1 MKKYL
6 LTLPLLLV
14 TSVALAGWKSN
25 SASVEEAPVNEA
37 ITNDE
42 DRSAFIDLSKMVAA
56 GDLEGAQSQ
65 VIEAATDQGVGFTK
79 SFLEQ
84 YFPTVEVSFETKEGS
99 KPTTGILVVAPL
111 SDQEDIEN
119 TLFTQVSAFYTDN
132 RTTLNAGLGYRR
144 MEFDNTLML
153 GVNAFYD
160 HEFPYDHG
168 RYSVGLEARSTVGEI
183 NANMYQA
190 TTKWRS
196 AETGFEE
203 RALDGWDIE
212 AGLPLPYMNW
222 ATVFVKRYQW
232 DAVEGAKD
240 AKGNDAQLRAY
251 VPLLPGLEIQAGRTF
266 KDDDKDA
273 NYFIASYN
281 ITEAFSNKPKQP
293 IQWFNDTAYKLESM
307 EDRRYEKVRR
317 KNIIVKQVRS
327 TADGT
332 GGAGF
337 IAKAVGV

>member
-1 MKKYL
+1 MNNLYSKLFL
-6 LTLPLLLV
+6 LTPFF
-14 TSVALAGWKSN
+14 VATTAVFADWKSN
-25 SASVEEAPVNEA
+25 VAESTE
-37 ITNDE
+37 NDQ
-42 DRSAFIDLSKMVAA
+42 DRSAFIDLSKMLAV
-56 GDLEGAQSQ
+56 GDLEGVQSQ

-84 YFPTVEVSFETKEGS
+84 YFPTVEISFETKEGS

-111 SDQEDIEN
+111 SDQKDIEN

-132 RTTLNAGLGYRR
+132 RTTLNVGLGYRR

-168 RYSVGLEARSTVGEI
+168 RYSIGLEARSTVAEI

-190 TTKWRS
+190 TTKLK
-196 AETGFEE
+196 TGKNGLEE

-222 ATVFVKRYQW
+222 ATVFVKRYKW
-232 DAVEGAKD
+232 DAVEGGKD
-240 AKGNDAQLRAY
+240 AKGNDVQLRAY
-251 VPLLPGLEIQAGRTF
+251 VPILPGLEIQAGRTF
-266 KDDDKDA
+266 KDDEKDA

-281 ITEAFSNKPKQP
+281 IIEAFSNKPKKP

-317 KNIIVKQVRS
+317 KNIIVKQV
-327 TADGT
+327 GI
-332 GGAGF
+332 GF
-337 IAKAVGV
+337 TAKAKGV

>member
-6 LTLPLLLV
+6 FILPLILA
-14 TSVALAGWKSN
+14 TSFAYAGWKSKPTIVED
-25 SASVEEAPVNEA
+25 ASVIDTSP
-37 ITNDE
+37 NDE

-56 GDLEGAQSQ
+56 GDLEGAQNQ
-65 VIEAATDQGVGFTK
+65 VIEAATDQGVGFTQT
-79 SFLEQ
+79 FLEK
-84 YFPTVEVSFETKEGS
+84 YFPTVEISFSTKEGN

-111 SDQEDIEN
+111 SDQEDVQN

-144 MEFDNTLML
+144 LISDNTLML
-153 GVNAFYD
+153 GMNAFYD

-168 RYSVGLEARSTVGEI
+168 RYSIGLEARTTVGEI

-190 TTKWRS
+190 TTKWK
-196 AETGFEE
+196 TGKNGQQE

-222 ATVFVKRYQW
+222 ATVFVKRYEW
-232 DAVEGAKD
+232 SGEDGRKD
-240 AKGNDAQLRAY
+240 IKGNDAQLRAY
-251 VPLLPGLEIQAGRTF
+251 VPILPGLEIQAGRTF
-266 KDDDKDA
+266 KDDEKDS
-273 NYFIASYN
+273 NYFTAIFN
-281 ITEAFSNKPKQP
+281 VTEAFSNKPKQQV
-293 IQWFNDTAYKLESM
+293 QWFNDTAYKLESM

-317 KNIIVKQVRS
+317 ENIIVKQI
-327 TADGT
+327 

>member
-1 MKKYL
+1 
-6 LTLPLLLV
+6 
-14 TSVALAGWKSN
+14 
-25 SASVEEAPVNEA
+25 VE
-37 ITNDE
+37 I
-42 DRSAFIDLSKMVAA
+42 
-56 GDLEGAQSQ
+56 
-65 VIEAATDQGVGFTK
+65 
-79 SFLEQ
+79 
-84 YFPTVEVSFETKEGS
+84 SFETKEGT

-111 SDQEDIEN
+111 SDQNDIEN

-144 MEFDNTLML
+144 LVSDNTLML

-168 RYSVGLEARSTVGEI
+168 RYSIGLEARSTVGEV

-190 TTKWRS
+190 TTKWK
-196 AETGFEE
+196 TGKNGQQE

-222 ATVFVKRYQW
+222 ATVFVKHYEW
-232 DAVEGAKD
+232 DGVDGGKD

-251 VPLLPGLEIQAGRTF
+251 VPILPGLEIQAGRTF
-266 KDDDKDA
+266 KDDDKDS
-273 NYFIASYN
+273 NYFTAIFN
-281 ITEAFSNKPKQP
+281 VTEAFSNKPKQQV
-293 IQWFNDTAYKLESM
+293 QWFNDTAYKLESM

-317 KNIIVKQVRS
+317 ENIIVKQI
-327 TADGT
+327 

>member
-1 MKKYL
+1 MARYL
-6 LTLPLLLV
+6 LILSLMLSSTI
-14 TSVALAGWKSN
+14 AYAGWKSKPAIVEDT
-25 SASVEEAPVNEA
+25 SAIDAT
-37 ITNDE
+37 TNNE

-56 GDLEGAQSQ
+56 GDLEGAQNQ
-65 VIEAATDQGVGFTK
+65 VIEAATDQGVGFTQ
-79 SFLEQ
+79 SFLEK
-84 YFPTVEVSFETKEGS
+84 YFPTVEISFETKEGT

-111 SDQEDIEN
+111 SDQEDVQN

-144 MEFDNTLML
+144 LVSDNTLML

-168 RYSVGLEARSTVGEI
+168 RYSIGLEARTTVGEV
-183 NANMYQA
+183 NANVYQA
-190 TTKWRS
+190 TTKWK
-196 AETGFEE
+196 TGKHGLQE

-222 ATVFVKRYQW
+222 ATVFVKHYEW
-232 DAVEGAKD
+232 DGVDGGKD
-240 AKGNDAQLRAY
+240 VKGNDAQLRAY
-251 VPLLPGLEIQAGRTF
+251 VPILPGLEIQAGRTF
-266 KDDDKDA
+266 KDDAKDS
-273 NYFIASYN
+273 NYFTAIFN
-281 ITEAFSNKPKQP
+281 VTDAFSNKPKQP

-317 KNIIVKQVRS
+317 ENIIVKQI
-327 TADGT
+327 
-332 GGAGF
+332 GGGSF

>member
-1 MKKYL
+1 ML
-6 LTLPLLLV
+6 SST
-14 TSVALAGWKSN
+14 VAYAGWKSKP
-25 SASVEEAPVNEA
+25 SIVEDDTV
-37 ITNDE
+37 IDSTTNNE
-42 DRSAFIDLSKMVAA
+42 DRSAFIDLTTMVAA

-84 YFPTVEVSFETKEGS
+84 YFPTVEISFETKEGN

-119 TLFTQVSAFYTDN
+119 TIFTQVSAFYTDN
-132 RTTLNAGLGYRR
+132 RTTLNVGLGYRR
-144 MEFDNTLML
+144 LVSDNTLML

-168 RYSVGLEARSTVGEI
+168 RYSIGLEARTTVGEI
-183 NANMYQA
+183 NANVYQA
-190 TTKWRS
+190 TTKWKI
-196 AETGFEE
+196 GKNGLQE

-222 ATVFVKRYQW
+222 ATVFVKRYEW
-232 DAVEGAKD
+232 SGEDGAKD
-240 AKGNDAQLRAY
+240 IKGNDAQLRAY
-251 VPLLPGLEIQAGRTF
+251 VPILPGLEIQAGRTF
-266 KDDDKDA
+266 KDDAKDS
-273 NYFIASYN
+273 NYFTAIFN
-281 ITEAFSNKPKQP
+281 VTDAFSNKPKQQV
-293 IQWFNDTAYKLESM
+293 QWFSDSAYKLESM

-317 KNIIVKQVRS
+317 KNIIVKQI
-327 TADGT
+327 
-332 GGAGF
+332 GGSGF

>member
-1 MKKYL
+1 M
-6 LTLPLLLV
+6 
-14 TSVALAGWKSN
+14 
-25 SASVEEAPVNEA
+25 NEVK
-37 ITNDE
+37 TNDE
-42 DRSAFIDLSKMVAA
+42 DRSAFIDLTTMIAA

-84 YFPTVEVSFETKEGS
+84 YFPTVEVSFETKEGT

-111 SDQEDIEN
+111 SDSEDIEN

-144 MEFDNTLML
+144 LVSDNTLML

-190 TTKWRS
+190 MTKWK
-196 AETGFEE
+196 TGKNGQEE

-222 ATVFVKRYQW
+222 ATVFVKRYQ
-232 DAVEGAKD
+232 D
-240 AKGNDAQLRAY
+240 
-251 VPLLPGLEIQAGRTF
+251 
-266 KDDDKDA
+266 
-273 NYFIASYN
+273 YFSWKLKYLIVFS
-281 ITEAFSNKPKQP
+281 FSNMVDYLRDMSFLFYSKTRKALKKSSGCSIHDDWPYNRCVYQ
-293 IQWFNDTAYKLESM
+293 YKHS
-307 EDRRYEKVRR
+307 
-317 KNIIVKQVRS
+317 
-327 TADGT
+327 
-332 GGAGF
+332 
-337 IAKAVGV
+337 

>member
-1 MKKYL
+1 MKNSKLLL
-6 LTLPLLLV
+6 LTPLILSTTAV
-14 TSVALAGWKSN
+14 FADWKSN
-25 SASVEEAPVNEA
+25 VAES
-37 ITNDE
+37 TTDDQ
-42 DRSAFIDLSKMVAA
+42 DRAAFIDLSKMVAA

-84 YFPTVEVSFETKEGS
+84 YFPTVEISFETKEGT

-111 SDQEDIEN
+111 SDGDDIEN

-144 MEFDNTLML
+144 LVSDNTIML
-153 GVNAFYD
+153 GLNAFYD

-168 RYSVGLEARSTVGEI
+168 RYSIGLEARSTVGEI

-190 TTKWRS
+190 TTKWKS

-212 AGLPLPYMNW
+212 VGLPLPYMNW
-222 ATVFVKRYQW
+222 ATVFVKRYKW
-232 DAVEGAKD
+232 DGVDGAKD
-240 AKGNDAQLRAY
+240 LKGNDAQLRAY
-251 VPLLPGLEIQAGRTF
+251 VPILPGLEIQAGRTF
-266 KDDDKDA
+266 KDDDKDS
-273 NYFIASYN
+273 NYFIATFN
-281 ITEAFSNKPKQP
+281 IAEAFSNKSNQQV
-293 IQWFNDTAYKLESM
+293 QWFNDTAYKLESM

-327 TADGT
+327 TVT
-332 GGAGF
+332 GF
-337 IAKAVGV
+337 TAKAKGV

>member
-1 MKKYL
+1 MFIQYSK
-6 LTLPLLLV
+6 LLLITPLILS
-14 TSVALAGWKSN
+14 TSFAFAGWKSN
-25 SASVEEAPVNEA
+25 SANVEEAPVNEVK
-37 ITNDE
+37 TNDE
-42 DRSAFIDLSKMVAA
+42 DRSAFIDLTTMIAA

-84 YFPTVEVSFETKEGS
+84 YFPTVEVSFETKEGG

-190 TTKWRS
+190 MTKWK
-196 AETGFEE
+196 TGKNGQEE

-222 ATVFVKRYQW
+222 ATVFVKRYKW

-266 KDDDKDA
+266 KDDEKDS
-273 NYFIASYN
+273 NYFIATYN
-281 ITEAFSNKPKQP
+281 IAEAFSNKPKQQV
-293 IQWFNDTAYKLESM
+293 QWFNDTAYKLESM

-317 KNIIVKQVRS
+317 ENIIVKQVRS
-327 TADGT
+327 TVT
-332 GGAGF
+332 GF
-337 IAKAVGV
+337 TAKAKGV

>member
-6 LTLPLLLV
+6 FIIPLV
-14 TSVALAGWKSN
+14 VESTVAFANWGSN
-25 SASVEEAPVNEA
+25 SEETPMNNAT
-37 ITNDE
+37 TNDE
-42 DRSAFIDLSKMVAA
+42 DRSAVIDLTTIIAA
-56 GDLEGAQSQ
+56 GDIEGAQSQ
-65 VIEAATDQGVGFTK
+65 VIEAATDQGVGFTQT
-79 SFLEQ
+79 FLEK
-84 YFPTVEVSFETKEGS
+84 YFPTVEISFSSKEGK

-144 MEFDNTLML
+144 LVSDNTLML

-168 RYSVGLEARSTVGEI
+168 RYSVGLEARSTVGEV

-190 TTKWRS
+190 TTKW
-196 AETGFEE
+196 ETGKNRLQE

-222 ATVFVKRYQW
+222 ATVFIKRYKW
-232 DAVEGAKD
+232 DGVVGAKD
-240 AKGNDAQLRAY
+240 LKGNDAQLRAY
-251 VPLLPGLEIQAGRTF
+251 VPILPGLEIQAGRTF
-266 KDDDKDA
+266 KDDDKDS
-273 NYFIASYN
+273 NYFIATFN
-281 ITEAFSNKPKQP
+281 IAEAFSNKPNQQV
-293 IQWFNDTAYKLESM
+293 QWFNDTAYKLESM

-327 TADGT
+327 TVT
-332 GGAGF
+332 GF
-337 IAKAVGV
+337 TAKAKGV

>member
-6 LTLPLLLV
+6 FILPLILA
-14 TSVALAGWKSN
+14 TSFAYAGWKSKP
-25 SASVEEAPVNEA
+25 AIVEDAPVIN
-37 ITNDE
+37 TSPNDE

-56 GDLEGAQSQ
+56 GDLEGAQNQ
-65 VIEAATDQGVGFTK
+65 VIEAATDQGVGFTQT
-79 SFLEQ
+79 FLEK
-84 YFPTVEVSFETKEGS
+84 YFPTVEISFSTKEGN

-111 SDQEDIEN
+111 SDQEDVQN

-144 MEFDNTLML
+144 LVSDNTLML
-153 GVNAFYD
+153 GMNAFYD

-168 RYSVGLEARSTVGEI
+168 RYSIGLEARTTVGEI

-190 TTKWRS
+190 TTKWK
-196 AETGFEE
+196 TGKNGQQE

-222 ATVFVKRYQW
+222 ATVFVKRYEW
-232 DAVEGAKD
+232 SGEDGAKD
-240 AKGNDAQLRAY
+240 IKGNDLQLRAY
-251 VPLLPGLEIQAGRTF
+251 VPIIPGLEIEAGRTF
-266 KDDDKDA
+266 KDDAKDA
-273 NYFIASYN
+273 NYFTASYN

-317 KNIIVKQVRS
+317 NNIIVKQI
-327 TADGT
+327 

-337 IAKAVGV
+337 KATVKGI